1 MPFPLTF
8 SPCAGII
15 KVTKCATIKVVLLLK
30 RHLPKPQIDK
40 FASIRDLLDYAAS
53 SYGDRILYRYFT
65 KGSEI
70 GEISYREF
78 RSQVDSLGT
87 ALAARGLRTSK
98 IAVLSESRPEWMLT
112 FFAVVCGGGVIVPMD
127 KELQDDQICNFL
139 DRAGAEAIFCS
150 HRYAEKLK
158 ARRGELTSLRY
169 IFDFDGAPGAEG
181 ESDDEDFSH
190 LLLKGDLL
198 ISDGYVEYTKARFD
212 TSKPC
217 TLLFTSGTTGT
228 SKGVLLSQDNLTAC
242 VYHSLNMVNIHP
254 NDVLFSVLP
263 LHHTYE
269 LVCGQL
275 GGLGIGTTIC
285 FNNSLKYFLRNVKI
299 FQPTAMIL
307 VPLFLTTIYKKICEE
322 IHKKGKDRTV
332 KKAISV
338 TKALRKVKIDLRG
351 MVFSEVTGALGG
363 KLKNIICGGAPMDPE
378 LVDRFD
384 EFGIKV
390 CQGYGIS
397 ECSPLVCVVPY
408 TAMKFGSVGLPAYGT
423 QVKIVQTDESER
435 EQDAPPYAV
444 GEICVKSEQVMLGYY
459 EDDDATAAAFNNE
472 GYFRTGDYGYLD
484 EEGYL
489 YITGRKK
496 NIIILS
502 NGKNV
507 YPEEIEESLYKIDL
521 IKECVVLAR
530 KQEGAEDDV
539 ITAVIYPDY
548 EKLPDLTD
556 EEVVAAIKAEIT
568 KVNKQLP
575 VFKQIRNV
583 ELRKT
588 EFEKT
593 TTQKIIRYKV

>member
-1 MPFPLTF
+1 M
-8 SPCAGII
+8 I
-15 KVTKCATIKVVLLLK
+15 LK
-30 RHLPKPQIDK
+30 QYLPKPQIDK
-40 FASIRDLLDYAAS
+40 FASIRDILDYAAS
-53 SYGDRILYRYFT
+53 AYGDTILYRYFT
-65 KGSEI
+65 EGSEI
-70 GEISYREF
+70 GELSYRQF
-78 RSQVDSLGT
+78 REQVDCLGT
-87 ALAARGLRTSK
+87 ALAARGLRTATV
-98 IAVLSESRPEWMLT
+98 AVLSESRPEWMVS
-112 FFAVVCGGGVIVPMD
+112 FCAVVCGGGVIVPMD
-127 KELQDDQICNFL
+127 KELQEDQICNFL
-139 DRAGAEAIFCS
+139 NRAGAEAIFCS
-150 HRYAEKLK
+150 DRYAKKLK
-158 ARRGELTSLRY
+158 ARQEEMPSLKY
-169 IFDFDGAPGAEG
+169 IINFDSVSGAE
-181 ESDDEDFSH
+181 EDDEDYSH
-190 LLLKGDLL
+190 MLLKGGLL

-242 VYHSLNMVNIHP
+242 IYHSLNMVNIHRG
-254 NDVLFSVLP
+254 DVLFSVLP

-269 LVCGQL
+269 LVCAEF
-275 GGLGIGTTIC
+275 GGLCIGATIC
-285 FNNSLKYFLRNVKI
+285 FNNSLKYFLRNIKI

-307 VPLFLTTIYKKICEE
+307 VPLFLSTIYKKITEE
-322 IHKKGKDRTV
+322 IHKKNRDKLV
-332 KKAISV
+332 KNAITV

-351 MVFSEVTGALGG
+351 PVFSEVTDALGG
-363 KLKNIICGGAPMDPE
+363 RLKNIICGGAPMDPE

-384 EFGIKV
+384 EFGIRV

-423 QVKIVQTDESER
+423 QVKIVQTDDSER
-435 EQDAPPYAV
+435 EQDAPPYAI
-444 GEICVKSEQVMLGYY
+444 GEICVKSAQVMIGYY
-459 EDDDATAAAFNNE
+459 EDDEATAAAFNNE

-507 YPEEIEESLYKIDL
+507 YPEEIEEALYKIDL

-530 KQEGAEDDV
+530 AQEGAEEEL
-539 ITAVIYPDY
+539 ITAVIYPDFDRLQG
-548 EKLPDLTD
+548 KSD
-556 EEVVAAIKAEIT
+556 EEVIDIIKAEVT

-575 VFKQIRNV
+575 VFKQVRNV